1 MEKESFFLLLL
12 LFFLFR
18 AAPATYGSSQAGVE
32 LELQL
37 SAYTTAPERWN
48 PSHACDLHHNS
59 QQRQILNPL
68 SEARDQTPNLTVP
81 SWIRF
86 CCAMMGTPEHYIF
99 KC

>member
-1 MEKESFFLLLL
+1 MEKESFLLLLL

-37 SAYTTAPERWN
+37 SAYTTATERWD

-59 QQRQILNPL
+59 QQRQILSPL
-68 SEARDQTPNLTVP
+68 NEARDQTSILMDISRVHNPLSHNGN
-81 SWIRF
+81 SREGKF
-86 CCAMMGTPEHYIF
+86 
-99 KC
+99 